1 MAQVIGD
8 RSTTNILS
16 NRLVID
22 MADKIALL
30 EPNETPFMSFMKI
43 AKKQIRVAK
52 SYKVEWLEDD
62 IGARWDAINNGAGY
76 NSAAVSIVV
85 DNGDYFTAGDIIKV
99 PRTLEVI
106 SVTSVSSN
114 TLTIVRAFGTTTA
127 AALVDN
133 DPIVII
139 GNANEEGSGARGI
152 KSTTEVPKF
161 NYTQIWKTPFG
172 VTNTQA
178 ATTLYGGK
186 DMDYQ
191 RMKKATEHKIDMARS
206 MYFGEL
212 KQDTSGTNARRTTKG
227 LLSFL
232 TSNNYDAG
240 GSLTQSEFDNNISE
254 VVFQHGS
261 KDKILLC
268 GARLLSVING
278 WALQKLVVNQE
289 AADKYGLKIFEY
301 ITPFGTYHLMN
312 DQRLLEGAVYG
323 GYGIVLD
330 PENVKY
336 CPLEGRDTKLETNIQ
351 ANDADKRED
360 QYITEAALEVKLPQT
375 HAVITGVTS

>member
-1 MAQVIGD
+1 MAQVSGT

-30 EPNETPFMSFMKI
+30 EPNETPFMSFLKI
-43 AKKQIRVAK
+43 AKQNIRVAK

-76 NSAAVSIVV
+76 AAGDTAIVV
-85 DNGDYFTAGDIIKV
+85 DNGDYFSARDIVKV
-99 PRTLEVI
+99 PRTGEVF
-106 SVTSVSSN
+106 SVTSIATN

-133 DPIVII
+133 DPLVII
-139 GNANEEGSGARGI
+139 GNANEEGSTTRVL
-152 KSTTEVPKF
+152 KSTTEVAKF

-172 VTNTQA
+172 VTNTQN

-212 KQDTSGTNARRTTKG
+212 KQDTTGANARRTTKG

-232 TSNNYDAG
+232 TANSYDAG
-240 GSLTQSEFDNNISE
+240 GGLTQSEFDNNVSE
-254 VVFQHGS
+254 VVFKHGS
-261 KDKILLC
+261 KKKILLC
-268 GARLLSVING
+268 SARLLSVING
-278 WALQKLVVNQE
+278 WATNKLQVNQD
-289 AADKYGLKIFEY
+289 AAKYGLAIFDY
-301 ITPFGTYHLMN
+301 ITPFGEYHLMN
-312 DQRLLEGAVYG
+312 DQRILEGAIYG

-330 PENVKY
+330 PANVKY

-351 ANDADKRED
+351 APDADERKD
-360 QYITEAALEVKLPQT
+360 QYITEAALEVHHAET
-375 HAVITGVTS
+375 HAIITGVTS